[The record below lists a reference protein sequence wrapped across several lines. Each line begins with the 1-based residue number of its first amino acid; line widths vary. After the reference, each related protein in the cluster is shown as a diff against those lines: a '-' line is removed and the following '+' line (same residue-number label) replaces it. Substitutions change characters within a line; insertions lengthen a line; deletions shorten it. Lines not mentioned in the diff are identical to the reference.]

1 MKPTAI
7 LARSIKFALLTLVAS
22 SSATFAANNGNQSN
36 LLPSH
41 QQLKAALSSVVL
53 TPNNNTSGGFG
64 LNMWATVVNRDGE
77 VVAVVFTGDDRGAQ
91 WPGSRVISAQK
102 ANTANAFSLPG
113 LALST
118 ANLYSAVQPGG
129 SLYGLQHS
137 NPVDTDA
144 AYRGPS
150 QNYGQH
156 NDPMVGLK
164 IGGVNVFGGGLALYN
179 SQGALVGA
187 IGVSGDT
194 SCTDHIV
201 AWRVRHALNLDN
213 VPAGVA
219 SGLGGKSNDNII
231 HDIAPDGQGH
241 EKSASGWGHP
251 LCAGSPSA
259 NIASLLPSTHPTGP
273 AP

>member
-1 MKPTAI
+1 MFARRFKLSSLAAAI
-7 LARSIKFALLTLVAS
+7 AAVSI
-22 SSATFAANNGNQSN
+22 AAGNNEEQGNNN

-41 QQLKAALSSVVL
+41 QELKAALTSVV
-53 TPNNNTSGGFG
+53 TAANSGGFA
-64 LNMWATVVNRDGE
+64 LNMWATIVNRDGQ
-77 VVAVVFTGDDRGAQ
+77 VVAVAFSGNERGDQ

-137 NPVDTDA
+137 NPVDTDV
-144 AYRGPS
+144 AYGGPS
-150 QNYGQH
+150 RNNGQK
-156 NDPMVGLK
+156 NDYMVGRK

-179 SQGALVGA
+179 AQGKLVGA
-187 IGVSGDT
+187 VGVSGDT

-201 AWRVRHALNLDN
+201 AWKVRHALNLDN

-219 SGLGGKSNDNII
+219 PGAATGTDNII
-231 HDIAPDGQGH
+231 FDITTDANGH
-241 EKSASGWGHP
+241 EKSASGWGQP
-251 LCAGSPSA
+251 TCPGTPAA
-259 NIASLLPSTHPTGP
+259 AIAAALPTTHPVGP
-273 AP
+273 NP